1 MEGDIR
7 KNINKFRDLNF
18 DLEQWTKDIVKSG
31 VNKPMIISETSLNR
45 IEKWINE
52 KQIAGISAFREKLE
66 NVTPKTYLDFEKGH
80 IYTKKQ
86 NIKRNMLLKSALLK
100 LGYGATLVPGMSI
113 ERDRKVKEQSFVVV
127 NLEDDPNFKENLLA
141 LGEAFNQ
148 DTVLFK
154 DKNDDDA
161 YLVGTNAVGYGIE
174 TPIGPFHENVT
185 ADFMSFI
192 KNKGVAFG
200 KKEDMTPPTRTRTT
214 SAGAT
219 TPGSGWIRRTTVPT
233 GSPPSTADRA
243 RRASP
248 RSSSTSAAAFRC
260 PHRRWRRPSRQHP
273 TAST

>member
-174 TPIGPFHENVT
+174 TPIGPFHENVP

-200 KKEDMTPPTRTRTT
+200 KKEDMTPPTRTNFEIRK
-214 SAGAT
+214 SERSFPPKEEDVLNEIYSILELQVYDKLRAAT
-219 TPGSGWIRRTTVPT
+219 RLLISEHAKPILE
-233 GSPPSTADRA
+233 
-243 RRASP
+243 
-248 RSSSTSAAAFRC
+248 FLNKIK
-260 PHRRWRRPSRQHP
+260 
-273 TAST
+273 